1 MQQKNFFK
9 FINRLFRKINWA
21 CNGLTSIYK
30 TWKGLRKGLAHYI
43 WNMEKLRK
51 GLAHYFN
58 NRLKVNEIS
67 FVTEASVKKY
77 WILNILANLYTK
89 TSVSGEWIK
98 VTFPWSD
105 LVFFLLCSSELNLLS
120 IFTDKMNAF
129 FFWSTIDVPIL
140 QHQSIFVFCHSQSN
154 NLLSCSLLLPWL
166 KKDFLSQ
173 ETWVCDPWMRKF
185 EIFQSFDWSFLLC
198 ISNKVFPVAF
208 GRSSKPFQE
217 SWCWGSR

>member
-1 MQQKNFFK
+1 MSMPLSTKHACSKQTFK

-21 CNGLTSIYK
+21 CNCQTSIYK
-30 TWKGLRKGLAHYI
+30 TWKGLRKGLAHY
-43 WNMEKLRK
+43 
-51 GLAHYFN
+51 FN
-58 NRLKVNEIS
+58 NSLKVNEIS
-67 FVTEASVKKY
+67 FVTKASVKKD

-89 TSVSGEWIK
+89 TPVSGEWIK

-105 LVFFLLCSSELNLLS
+105 LVFFLPCPFELNLLS

-140 QHQSIFVFCHSQSN
+140 QLQSIFVFCHSQSN
-154 NLLSCSLLLPWL
+154 NLLSCSLLLPLL

-185 EIFQSFDWSFLLC
+185 EILQSFWL
-198 ISNKVFPVAF
+198 KFP
-208 GRSSKPFQE
+208 SMYQ
-217 SWCWGSR
+217 